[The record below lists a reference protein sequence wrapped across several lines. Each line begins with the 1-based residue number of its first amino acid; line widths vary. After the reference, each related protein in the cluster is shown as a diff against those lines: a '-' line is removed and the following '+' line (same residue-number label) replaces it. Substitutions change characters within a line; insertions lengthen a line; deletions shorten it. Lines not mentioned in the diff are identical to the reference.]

1 MAYYAPVDPLTGLP
15 YATDVGY
22 TGVTGVG
29 VVDPLT
35 GGYVVGGGLGLGGAG
50 LVGGAGYGTTTTTV
64 VGGPAVGVVGGPVG
78 LGGAGYGTGLG
89 AVSGYNQGL
98 GISGY
103 GTGVGY
109 SGYTTGV
116 VPPVVLH

>member
-35 GGYVVGGGLGLGGAG
+35 GGYVVGGGLGGTA
-50 LVGGAGYGTTTTTV
+50 VVETTTYTT
-64 VGGPAVGVVGGPVG
+64 
-78 LGGAGYGTGLG
+78 TG
-89 AVSGYNQGL
+89 
-98 GISGY
+98 
-103 GTGVGY
+103 GVGY
-109 SGYTTGV
+109 DPITGLPLGGGV
-116 VPPVVLH
+116 YQTF